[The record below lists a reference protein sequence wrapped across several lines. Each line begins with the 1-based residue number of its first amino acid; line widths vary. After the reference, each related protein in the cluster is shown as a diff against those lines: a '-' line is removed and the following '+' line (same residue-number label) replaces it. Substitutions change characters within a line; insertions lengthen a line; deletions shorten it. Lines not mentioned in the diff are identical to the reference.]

1 MKREKKMKQMQ
12 LEVRSKSLIEVDG
25 FKFKDLNGNGKLDPY
40 EDWRLPSIDRAKNL
54 VSQMNLDEKVGLM
67 MITTQN
73 TGKSLQDKSKSSH
86 DGILNDE
93 YRDSKS
99 NIFASQKEYGNTRT
113 VKELHMRHFIL
124 RENISEVD
132 IAKWINAMNEIA
144 EETGLG
150 IPVLIASN
158 SRNENAERT
167 FGMNDAVGV
176 FSAWPGTLGLAA
188 AALGD
193 MKRGG
198 DAQIISE
205 FAEYARREW
214 VASGIRKGYMY
225 MLDTATDPRWQRIY
239 GTFGENTELICDV
252 AKRLILG
259 FQGEEL
265 GEDSVALTMKHF
277 PGGGA
282 RENGFDP
289 HYEEG
294 KFNVYKTPGSL
305 EKYHLW
311 PFQVAVD
318 YKASSMMPYYS
329 IPSED
334 NSADQMVN
342 GRKIPFEGVGFA
354 FNRYFIDELLRKKMG
369 FKGYVNSDSGIL
381 DNMDWGVEH
390 LAKEDKAAMAINAGV
405 DIIADTNEVHWIKKA
420 VEAGKIS
427 EERINEAN
435 IRLLTE
441 MFDLALFDSKTY
453 VDPNVAKEVVA
464 DQKSRNRAY
473 IAHQKSVVILK
484 NKNVFPFKENAKV
497 YVECLHK
504 DIAMARNYEMDAR
517 KILKDYE
524 TLELVDQVEDA
535 DIALVF
541 IYPKS
546 GNYFSATAGLLELS
560 LCENKMNKAVDG
572 TDYMETTVSNI
583 DRVSKIQRLVRNN
596 GGKLVISVNTVMPW
610 LFDSIEP
617 LADGLVAHFETFIK
631 AQIDVFTGLVSP
643 TGVLPITLP
652 AGADVIAVDE
662 KGECVSRNDVPGYD
676 KDLYMPK
683 GMRYAYKDELGNE
696 YKMGFGLTY

>member
-1 MKREKKMKQMQ
+1 MRQMN
-12 LEVRSKSLIEVDG
+12 LEVRSKGLIEVDG
-25 FKFKDLNGNGKLDPY
+25 LKFKDLNGNGKLDPY
-40 EDWRLPSIDRAKNL
+40 EDWRLSSKERAKDL
-54 VSQMNLDEKVGLM
+54 VSQMNLDEKVGMM

-73 TGKSLQDKSKSSH
+73 TGEYLQDKSKSSH

-99 NIFASQKEYGNTRT
+99 SIFAAQKEYGNTRT
-113 VKELHMRHFIL
+113 IKELHMRHFIL

-132 IAKWINAMNEIA
+132 IAKWINAMNEVA
-144 EETGLG
+144 EGTRLG

-176 FSAWPGTLGLAA
+176 FSTWPGTLGLAA

-193 MKRGG
+193 MKNGG

-205 FAEYARREW
+205 FAEYARKEW
-214 VASGIRKGYMY
+214 AASGIRKGYMY

-239 GTFGENTELICDV
+239 GTFGESTELICDA

-265 GEDSVALTMKHF
+265 DENSVALTMKHF

-305 EKYHLW
+305 EKYHLP
-311 PFQVAVD
+311 PFQVAAD
-318 YKASSMMPYYS
+318 YQSSSIMPYYS

-334 NSADQMVN
+334 KSAQQEYKGEKM
-342 GRKIPFEGVGFA
+342 PFEGVGFA
-354 FNRYFIDELLRKKMG
+354 FNKYFIDELLRKKMG
-369 FKGYVNSDSGIL
+369 FLGYVNSDSGIL

-390 LAKEDKAAMAINAGV
+390 LAKEDKAAKAINAGV

-420 VEAGKIS
+420 VETGKIS
-427 EERINEAN
+427 EERIDEAN

-441 MFDLALFDSKTY
+441 MFDLGLFDSKTY

-464 DQKSRNRAY
+464 DQKSRDKAY
-473 IAHQKSVVILK
+473 ETHQKSVVILK
-484 NKNVFPFKENAKV
+484 NKNVFPFKENTKI

-504 DIAMARNYEMDAR
+504 DIDMARNYEVDAR
-517 KILKDYE
+517 QILKDYE
-524 TLELVDQVEDA
+524 NLELVDQVEDA

-546 GNYFSATAGLLELS
+546 GNYFSATLGLLELA
-560 LCENKMNKAVDG
+560 LCENKTNRAIDG
-572 TDYMETTVSNI
+572 TEYMETTVSNI
-583 DRVSKIQRLVRNN
+583 GRVSEIQRQIRKN
-596 GGKLVISVNTVMPW
+596 GGKLVVSVNTVMPW
-610 LFDSIEP
+610 LFGSVEP

-631 AQIDVFTGLVSP
+631 AQIDVFSRKVSP
-643 TGVLPITLP
+643 SGVLPITLP
-652 AGADVIAVDE
+652 ASAEVIAVGE

-676 KDLYMPK
+676 KDLYMPR
-683 GMRYAYKDELGNE
+683 GMHYAYKDEMGNE
-696 YKMGFGLTY
+696 YKLGFGLTY